1 MESKGLVS
9 SWMGRP
15 EEVRGGEARRF
26 LRVEPAGLSA
36 LNATRSRLLS
46 MWDGRER
53 ELEQARR

>member
-1 MESKGLVS
+1 
-9 SWMGRP
+9 MGRP

-46 MWDGRER
+46 MWDGLER

>member
-15 EEVRGGEARRF
+15 KEVRSGEARRF

-46 MWDGRER
+46 MWDGLER